1 MNRHSKL
8 LKVFKAFRSEVGA
21 PRGFSCCCV
30 KVIESFSLSNNTS
43 ATIRVMTNHATANF
57 TSSEPLKRP
66 VAKPSLSNENNFV
79 FKGKPTGI

>member
-1 MNRHSKL
+1 
-8 LKVFKAFRSEVGA
+8 
-21 PRGFSCCCV
+21 
-30 KVIESFSLSNNTS
+30 
-43 ATIRVMTNHATANF
+43 MTNHATANF